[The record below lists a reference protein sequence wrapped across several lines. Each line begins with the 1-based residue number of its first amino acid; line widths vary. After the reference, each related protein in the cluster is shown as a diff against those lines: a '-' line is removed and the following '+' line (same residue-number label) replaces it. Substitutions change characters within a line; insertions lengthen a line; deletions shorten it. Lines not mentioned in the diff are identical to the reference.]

1 MNYKKLKSFI
11 FYFLLFSVSV
21 VSAQEKDKGT
31 PLMDLDSTN
40 LNWQNLDEENDQIMG
55 ISVDKSYNEL
65 LKNKKPKKTIVVAII
80 DGGVD
85 ITHEDLT
92 GKIWINTDEIPDNG
106 IDDDNNGYIDDVH
119 GWNFIG
125 NSKGE
130 NMIYANNAYT
140 RIVRKYQKR
149 FANIKSEKDL
159 SEEDKKV
166 YEVYKKAEKNYKTEN
181 NAILNFKQSLI
192 KSSKKQDKEITKL
205 AKKFK
210 IELSNDSLDLDKAK
224 AIVPKNKKEEKRK
237 KEMIHLLSIKKAIPK
252 IIDNFVNKEID
263 YYGNINF
270 DPRKLIGD
278 NPDDYTD
285 RNYGN
290 NKVDGDGYGAGH
302 GTFVSG
308 LIAANRNNGIGING
322 IAESVKIMAIR
333 VVPDGD
339 EYDKDVALAIK
350 YAVDNGADIINM
362 SFGKYYSLN
371 KFMVDS
377 ALIEAEKKNVLV
389 FHASGNESANN
400 DKVKNFPTPYL
411 AGGKKIS
418 NWLNVGASTSIKDK
432 YLASDFSNYG
442 KKTVDFFAPG
452 DDIISTYP
460 QNTYLL
466 AGGTSFASPIA
477 AGVAALVWSY
487 YPELT
492 VDELKTVLLNS
503 ATSISQKVLVPPAYG
518 LFRKKT
524 SFSNLSV
531 TGGIINA
538 YKALKEAEKVMKNKV
553 VD

>member
-1 MNYKKLKSFI
+1 MKPFVFSFL
-11 FYFLLFSVSV
+11 FLLVSIV
-21 VSAQEKDKGT
+21 FAQERDKGT
-31 PLMDLDSTN
+31 LLMYLDSTK
-40 LNWQNLDEENDQIMG
+40 LNWQNLDKETDQVMG
-55 ISVDKSYNEL
+55 ISVDKAYNEL
-65 LKNKKPKKTIVVAII
+65 LKNKKPKKTIVVAVI

-85 ITHEDLT
+85 VAHEDLK
-92 GKIWINTDEIPDNG
+92 GKIWVNPNEIAENG
-106 IDDDNNGYIDDVH
+106 IDDDQNGYIDDVN

-130 NMIYANNAYT
+130 NMTYANNGHT
-140 RIVRKYQKR
+140 RIVRKYQHR
-149 FANIKSEKDL
+149 FANVKSEKDL
-159 SEEDKKV
+159 SEEDKKA
-166 YEVYKKAEKNYKTEN
+166 YEIYRKAKKAHKMEN
-181 NAILNFKQSLI
+181 SSIINFKQSLI
-192 KSSKKQDKEITKL
+192 RDFQKSDKKISKL
-205 AKKFK
+205 FKKFG
-210 IELSNDSLDLDKAK
+210 IERSNDSLDLEKAK
-224 AIVPKNKKEEKRK
+224 TIVPENKKEEKRK
-237 KEMIHLLSIKKAIPK
+237 KDLIEFLYIKKHMPK
-252 IIDNFVNKEID
+252 IMDKFVNADLD
-263 YYGNINF
+263 YYGNVNF

-322 IAESVKIMAIR
+322 IVEAVKIMAIR

-362 SFGKYYSLN
+362 SFGKYHSSN

-377 ALIEAEKKNVLV
+377 ALQYAEKKGVFL
-389 FHASGNESANN
+389 FHASGNESINN
-400 DKVKNFPTPYL
+400 DRVRSFPNPYL
-411 AGGKKIS
+411 ENGHKVN
-418 NWLNVGASTSIKDK
+418 NWLNVGASTRVKDK

-460 QNTYLL
+460 QNTYAL

-492 VDELKTVLLNS
+492 VNELKTVLLNS
-503 ATSISQKVLVPPAYG
+503 ATSISQKVLVPQTYG
-518 LFRKKT
+518 LFKKKVA
-524 SFSNLSV
+524 FSDLSV
-531 TGGIINA
+531 TGGIVNA
-538 YKALKEAEKVMKNKV
+538 YKALKEAEKIVKTK
-553 VD
+553 